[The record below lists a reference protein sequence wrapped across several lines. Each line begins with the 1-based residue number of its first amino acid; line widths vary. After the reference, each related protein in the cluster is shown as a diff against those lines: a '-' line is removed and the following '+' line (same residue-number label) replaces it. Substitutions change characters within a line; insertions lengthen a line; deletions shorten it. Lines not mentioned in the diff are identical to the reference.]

1 MGTFWANFVKNTKY
15 LMGGAKKLAHFLY
28 ALTSYALTWPIFK
41 LISQSESGEH
51 L

>member
-28 ALTSYALTWPIFK
+28 ALTSSKLTDFHTFS
-41 LISQSESGEH
+41 LLESGEH